1 MLNKDKNIL
10 IIDEVFDYLDDANL
24 ICAQYYISKFINEY
38 KNNNK
43 DIYPIILTYLD
54 PLYFQNY
61 TFKERKLYY
70 LKEQNDYKPD
80 ELLKLLANRSNS
92 IIKDNVSKYF
102 LHYNNKD
109 YDLASEF
116 KELGIYESINT
127 VYKLREKAYKEL
139 DKYID
144 RNKYK
149 PLMTFLDIRLKIEEN
164 IFNLIKD
171 KDKQNEFIDTF
182 KTKNKLDFAKDNG
195 VEIPEVYYLLVII
208 YNDSMHIGKDTQN
221 AIRMSYKL
229 DNEIIRSI
237 ISKI

>member
-195 VEIPEVYYLLVII
+195 VEIPEVYYLLGII

-229 DNEIIRSI
+229 DSEIIRSI